1 MKLRAVLVGTCVVV
15 GCSDAPRDDDP
26 FGSGDAGGVT
36 APTGASATG
45 SAGDGSGPG
54 GSTSATSDTQ
64 ASGTEDETGEE
75 PIFDVGN
82 DTDGPATGCGPDDID
97 CGCNAVDI
105 LFVVDNSG
113 SMETHRA
120 PVIAAFPQFVD
131 EMVNALPM
139 GTDLHVGL
147 TRATGFYDPGNSGGW
162 SGPACEATVTDGV
175 FYPPQDGDNGENG
188 QQGRLYEHDGQRYYA
203 VNTGSDTAGLNTW
216 FGGAMTGVIDG
227 AAPHS
232 NTETVV
238 AGAAYPFHPA
248 NAAYNEGF
256 MRTNAVLVLFLLSD
270 SPDLSPPDI
279 PTSDFVDIVSDAK
292 AECGDMCIVT
302 SGAIAGACYGNPANV
317 NTRLT
322 DFMDGFGGPPE
333 SWVDLSI
340 GGSPD
345 FTGVLGTA
353 LADVVA
359 ATCEQIP
366 PEG

>member
-1 MKLRAVLVGTCVVV
+1 MVGACVVM
-15 GCSDAPRDDDP
+15 GCAEPPRDDNP
-26 FGSGDAGGVT
+26 FDGGGSMT
-36 APTGASATG
+36 TGASAVPSSATG
-45 SAGDGSGPG
+45 NMGSG
-54 GSTSATSDTQ
+54 SDSATSGAGTTAED
-64 ASGTEDETGEE
+64 ASESGDE
-75 PIFDVGN
+75 PIFDVGGDEGPP
-82 DTDGPATGCGPDDID
+82 DTKCGSDDDD

-113 SMETHRA
+113 SMNTHRE
-120 PVIAAFPQFVD
+120 PIIAAFPQFVD
-131 EMVNALPM
+131 EMVNALPE

-162 SGPACEATVTDGV
+162 GGPACEASITDGV
-175 FYPPQDGDNGENG
+175 FFPPQDGNNGVNG
-188 QQGRLYEHDGQRYYA
+188 QQGRLYEHEGSTFYA
-203 VNTGSDTAGLNTW
+203 VQTGQDTAGLTAW

-227 AAPHS
+227 SVPHS

-248 NAAYNEGF
+248 NAAHNAGF

-270 SPDLSPPDI
+270 SPDLTPPEI
-279 PTSDFVDIVSDAK
+279 PTSDFVDIVSAAK
-292 AECGDMCIVT
+292 ADCGDACVVT
-302 SGAIAGACYGNPANV
+302 SGAIAGTCYENPANT

-322 DFMDGFGGPPE
+322 DFMNAFGGAPA
-333 SWVDLSI
+333 SWVDLAPSM
-340 GGSPD
+340 SPD

-359 ATCEQIP
+359 TTCEQIP